1 MKRVSYTVLT
11 CLFFAQLCC
20 AQNTIGYF
28 FENTFKPNDPA
39 YPSLVI
45 LGRQGIFI
53 QDPLPELGGMKKTA
67 YQFERNSGVQFDNA
81 EANNFITDSYTIEI
95 YFRFD
100 KLNSWKR
107 VVDFKNRK
115 TDWGCYIFNGK
126 LNFYNLL
133 ISEKAPVN
141 ENEYTHYTIARDGT
155 SNIVKIFAD
164 GVLKLEF
171 VDTEKHATIDADNK
185 LNFFFDD
192 LKVTDEAS
200 AGAVVMIKIS
210 NYLIS
215 PENIKNDFDSL
226 KANVSNFVPGPV
238 TTTPTVI
245 VTNTPSENL
254 NAKITIG
261 VKDNENKKPIEDFAY
276 TIKNGAELIA
286 KGNSNHKGSSS
297 LSLIKNKAYSIT
309 IKAKGYVTIED
320 SIKSGNGEQELVLSY
335 SLNPIKVGQ
344 TVTLK
349 TLQFERGKDE
359 LLPASYAE
367 LDKLAEFM
375 KENPTMEIELS
386 GHTDNQGSVLL
397 NVQLSE
403 NRVKATKDYLVS
415 KGIDKNRIKGKGYG
429 GSKPIASNSKEE
441 TRMLNRRVEMTI
453 IKN

>member
-1 MKRVSYTVLT
+1 MKRFHYAT
-11 CLFFAQLCC
+11 LFIFLHFAQLCC

-28 FENTFKPNDPA
+28 FENNFKANDPA
-39 YPSLVI
+39 FPSLVI
-45 LGRQGIFI
+45 LGRQGVFV
-53 QDPLPELGGMKKTA
+53 QDPLPELDGMKKTA
-67 YQFERNSGVQFDNA
+67 YQFERNCGVQFDNA
-81 EANNFITDSYTIEI
+81 EAKDFIKDSYTIEI

-133 ISEKAPVN
+133 VSEKAPVN
-141 ENEYTHYTIARDGT
+141 ENEYTHYVISRDGQ
-155 SNIVKIFAD
+155 NNMVKIYAD
-164 GVLKLEF
+164 GVSKLEF
-171 VDTEKHATIDADNK
+171 SDNEKHAQLDADNK

-210 NYLIS
+210 NFVIS
-215 PENIKNDFDSL
+215 PEDIKNDFESL
-226 KANVSNFVPGPV
+226 KSNVVNIPAV
-238 TTTPTVI
+238 TSVI
-245 VTNTPSENL
+245 ADPLYS
-254 NAKITIG
+254 KTIIE
-261 VKDNENKKPIEDFAY
+261 VKDNENKSAITDFTY
-276 TIKNGAELIA
+276 
-286 KGNSNHKGSSS
+286 
-297 LSLIKNKAYSIT
+297 
-309 IKAKGYVTIED
+309 
-320 SIKSGNGEQELVLSY
+320 SIKSGVDIIAGGNSNNKASIVLSLPKNKSYNITIKSRGYVTTEDTLNSGEGDKELNLIY

-349 TLQFERGKDE
+349 TLQFERGKYE

-375 KENPTMEIELS
+375 KENPSMEIELS
-386 GHTDNQGSVLL
+386 GHTDNQGNVAL
-397 NVQLSE
+397 NIKLSE
-403 NRVKATKDYLVS
+403 NRMKSTKDYLVS
-415 KGIDKNRIKGKGYG
+415 KGIDKNRVKGKGYG
-429 GSKPIASNSKEE
+429 GSKPIANNSKEE